1 MRGGPVITK
10 NEKPFVNLLGVPF
23 DDTDVIRAIIRA
35 GIAEGVLAGPLD
47 PPTDAE
53 LDRFEATGELAPRHA
68 ALGPIDDKEARMRPE
83 FRQRAVNSCAPKYR
97 RFVQAMIIMADMLPA
112 ISDALDMAT
121 NTGSTERTYT
131 IDQLRK
137 AWGAGV
143 HAAKDG
149 RV

>member
-1 MRGGPVITK
+1 MIAK
-10 NEKPFVNLLGVPF
+10 NEKPFVTVLGVPF
-23 DDTDVIRAIIRA
+23 DDTELSMAIYRGA
-35 GIAEGVLAGPLD
+35 FAYGKFYPTTR
-47 PPTDAE
+47 PTDAE

-68 ALGPIDDKEARMRPE
+68 AGAPLDDRTARDQSKI
-83 FRQRAVNSCAPKYR
+83 RQQAINSCAPKYR
-97 RFVQAMIIMADMLPA
+97 LWVKAMIEMADMLPA
-112 ISDALDMAT
+112 VADALDSVVSSGRA
-121 NTGSTERTYT
+121 ERTYT

>member
-1 MRGGPVITK
+1 
-10 NEKPFVNLLGVPF
+10 
-23 DDTDVIRAIIRA
+23 
-35 GIAEGVLAGPLD
+35 
-47 PPTDAE
+47 
-53 LDRFEATGELAPRHA
+53 
-68 ALGPIDDKEARMRPE
+68 
-83 FRQRAVNSCAPKYR
+83 
-97 RFVQAMIIMADMLPA
+97 MIIMADMLPA